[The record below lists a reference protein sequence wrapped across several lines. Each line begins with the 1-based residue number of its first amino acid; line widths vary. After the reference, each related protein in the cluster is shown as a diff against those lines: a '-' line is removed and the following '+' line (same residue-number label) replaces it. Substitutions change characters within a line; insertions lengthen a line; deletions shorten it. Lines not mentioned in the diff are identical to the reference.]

1 MKTITIR
8 AIIDSPARPGEPI
21 VIMPIEVSDDV
32 RAEIDKLHVRGD
44 VVGVTI
50 WDMEVES

>member
-8 AIIDSPARPGEPI
+8 AIIDSPAHPGEPI
-21 VIMPIEVSDDV
+21 VIMPIEVSDDA

-44 VVGVTI
+44 VVWVTI
-50 WDMEVES
+50 QSGEL

>member
-8 AIIDSPARPGEPI
+8 AIIDSPAHPGEPI

-44 VVGVTI
+44 VVWVTI
-50 WDMEVES
+50 QSGEL